1 MPISKP
7 MKVPVHHLSINRAYS
22 LESNYQNETIAPEN
36 LSYLFEELPIEAIW
50 VTTHNAD
57 EKNPQHFFHARENQ
71 KFSQYVLDYLA
82 SEQWLQTR
90 FLPLTI
96 CSFDMGLFWLA
107 PPYTYIC
114 AGYSED
120 SSEDIHSSQLQPS
133 VYWLIWSQRPLNSL
147 QKYCLEQEVRC
158 LHLKHNSLTTE
169 KALRSRNQELRK
181 TLYKVDHQ
189 LRTPLSLLEIYTD
202 LLQQSPSKESS
213 ENHLPHMTQQV
224 NAIRAT
230 LDHLTKPEAIPPAS
244 NEFSDIQQIFTDSC
258 KELQLYIE
266 QKSIQINGDRPPL
279 QLAMDAWRI
288 KQVFKNLLN
297 NAISFSPKNGTITCQ
312 WQIFQNEV
320 LIELSDQGPG
330 FSSEDLSKI
339 FTPFY
344 SRRRNGTGLGLMI
357 ARDIIQAY
365 GGRLWA
371 DNLPSGGAV
380 ISIALPRN

>member
-1 MPISKP
+1 MPMSKP
-7 MKVPVHHLSINRAYS
+7 MKVPVHHLSTNRAYS
-22 LESNYQNETIAPEN
+22 LESSYQNEKIAPEN

-50 VTTHNAD
+50 VTTHD
-57 EKNPQHFFHARENQ
+57 IDGKNSQHFFHARENQ

-90 FLPLTI
+90 FLPLTM

-107 PPYTYIC
+107 PPCTYIC

-120 SSEDIHSSQLQPS
+120 SSEEIYSSQVQPS
-133 VYWLIWSQRPLNSL
+133 VYWLIWSQKPLNNL

-158 LHLKHNSLTTE
+158 LHLKHSSLTTE
-169 KALRSRNQELRK
+169 KKLRSCNQELRK

-189 LRTPLSLLEIYTD
+189 LRTPLSLLEMYTD
-202 LLQQSPSKESS
+202 LFQHSPSKESS
-213 ENHLPHMTQQV
+213 EKHLTHMAQQV
-224 NAIRAT
+224 DAIRST
-230 LDHLTKPEAIPPAS
+230 LDHVKKPEFSFPAS
-244 NEFSDIQQIFTDSC
+244 TEISDIQQIFTDSY
-258 KELQLYIE
+258 KELQLYLE
-266 QKSIQINGDRPPL
+266 QKSIQIHGDRPPL
-279 QLAMDAWRI
+279 QLAVDAWKI

-297 NAISFSPKNGTITCQ
+297 NAIAFSPQNGTITCQ
-312 WQIFQNEV
+312 WEIFQNEV

-330 FSSEDLSKI
+330 FSSEDLSNI

-365 GGRLWA
+365 RGRLWA

-380 ISIALPRN
+380 ISIVLPRK